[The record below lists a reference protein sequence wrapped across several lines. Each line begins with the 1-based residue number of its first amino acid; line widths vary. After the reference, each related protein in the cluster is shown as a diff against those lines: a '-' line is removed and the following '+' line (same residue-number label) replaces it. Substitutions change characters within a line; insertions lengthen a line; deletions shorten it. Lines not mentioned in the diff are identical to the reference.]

1 MAKLE
6 VLENKKLVLKNV
18 ISYEL
23 RDIELDSLDE
33 EINNFLN
40 KLDVL
45 NVQTFGPLV
54 SKNFG
59 TNISEAGELTSS
71 YDLMIQAHN
80 YKQFSNIYKTHDKV
94 TAEYCL
100 YVRFS
105 DHPQYMQYAHNK
117 LDLHFYENDIIP
129 SDETYT
135 IIVSETEN
143 HLTIDIF
150 RPVKRL

>member
-54 SKNFG
+54 SM
-59 TNISEAGELTSS
+59 L
-71 YDLMIQAHN
+71 
-80 YKQFSNIYKTHDKV
+80 QF
-94 TAEYCL
+94 
-100 YVRFS
+100 
-105 DHPQYMQYAHNK
+105 
-117 LDLHFYENDIIP
+117 
-129 SDETYT
+129 
-135 IIVSETEN
+135 
-143 HLTIDIF
+143 
-150 RPVKRL
+150 